1 MRAQDIIRAVLDLL
15 DKSEEPSGSVEVTTD
30 MPPEE
35 GEPIASRFKQ
45 IFAMLNN
52 PSEGEY
58 SNTPNEAV
66 ADIEAVTTDAG
77 GGINAPKHPHD
88 IRVAHSSMYPN
99 QQEY

>member
-58 SNTPNEAV
+58 SNTPNEVV

-88 IRVAHSSMYPN
+88 IRVAHASMYPN
-99 QQEY
+99 QQEH

>member
-58 SNTPNEAV
+58 SNTPNEVV

-88 IRVAHSSMYPN
+88 IRVAHASMYPS
-99 QQEY
+99 QQEH